1 MAHLFPAFIN
11 LEGKNCL
18 IIGGGKVA
26 ERKVANLF
34 EYNARIKVVSPEVT
48 DNLKRWSEKG
58 LITLYLRKFTQEDL
72 DGIFMVFAATN
83 DSHLNQQ
90 VSILCRAKGILLNA
104 VDDPPN
110 CDFYVPSVVRRNSLA
125 IAISTEGKSPLF
137 AKKLRQK
144 IEGIIPEGYGWFVD
158 LLGEIREKVK
168 LEVDDITKREKIFH
182 LLVDD
187 EVLALLDAGEH
198 EKVREKVEK
207 CISSLRD

>member
-1 MAHLFPAFIN
+1 MARLFPVFIN

-34 EYNARIKVVSPEVT
+34 EYNARIKLVSPEVT
-48 DNLKRWSEKG
+48 DNLKRWGEKG
-58 LITLYLRKFTQEDL
+58 LIALYLRKFAKEDL
-72 DGIFMVFAATN
+72 DDIFMVFAATN
-83 DSHLNQQ
+83 DSHLNQE
-90 VSILCRAKGILLNA
+90 VAILCREKGILLNA

-110 CDFYVPSVVRRNSLA
+110 CDFYVPSVVRRNSLV

-144 IEGIIPEGYGWFVD
+144 IEGVIPEEYGWFVD

-168 LEVDDITKREKIFH
+168 IEVDDIKKREEIFN
-182 LLVDD
+182 LLVND
-187 EVLALLDAGEH
+187 EIFALLNMGEY

-207 CISSLRD
+207 CISFLQD